1 MLPGNHELLQRGAAT
16 QSRLVHNGRDRDS
29 LLMPMEDRTVDLML
43 QFSIKLVRVEP
54 TTRLTEFRT
63 RQTHATGD
71 GILHYGRERFIL
83 DAWTG
88 AESVGFREN
97 FLGEWRLSCSLT
109 GPHPRLEHATDA
121 RGDCHRQ
128 LQFPAD
134 HHPARALRHPPG
146 PAQRADGHGRS
157 RDGASGL
164 ALDIAAA
171 PPSDPCARR
180 TTSAGCRRRP
190 PHLGLH
196 VALAALPG
204 KL

>member
-29 LLMPMEDRTVDLML
+29 LLMPMDDRTVDLML

-63 RQTHATGD
+63 RQTHAAGD
-71 GILHYGRERFIL
+71 GILDYGRERFIL

-146 PAQRADGHGRS
+146 PKQRADGHGRS
-157 RDGASGL
+157 RDGA
-164 ALDIAAA
+164 
-171 PPSDPCARR
+171 RR
-180 TTSAGCRRRP
+180 TTSTGCRAGRLI
-190 PHLGLH
+190 LGCKSRWPRFPASCSSSSDH
-196 VALAALPG
+196 CSTGCSQPG
-204 KL
+204 